1 MSAILNIKEQYIYLV
16 LLILLSYPLLRPIGL
31 PIPIEAITQTYFDG
45 IEAIQAGSTILVT
58 NDASA
63 GTEMEIGLSS
73 AIVTKHIFRLAEERN
88 LKLIWVSQG
97 VGDAPPIWEQT
108 LKSTGTWDV
117 FQAGYGEQYVYLGF
131 LAGEEAACAAINA
144 NIRSATGGVDY
155 YGTSLDTMSVMD
167 GVNTGADF
175 DLVIAIDE
183 PGVSGVYWMQ
193 QLANVHGIPIY
204 VNPLAGVAGTYWPYI
219 EAGQIDGMLIGSKAA
234 AGYEILV
241 GAPGAAAAQQDAQ
254 TLGHLYLAILVIV
267 ANIVHVAKKFGGS

>member
-1 MSAILNIKEQYIYLV
+1 MSAVLNIKEQYIYLV
-16 LLILLSYPLLRPIGL
+16 LLIVLSAPLLRPIGL
-31 PIPIEAITQTYFDG
+31 PLPIEDVTRKYYEG
-45 IEAIQAGSTILVT
+45 VEAIAAGSTVLMA

-73 AIVTKHIFRLAEERN
+73 AIVTKHIFRLAQERN

-97 VGDAPPIWEQT
+97 VGDAPPIFEQT
-108 LKSTGTWDV
+108 LKSTGVWDEY
-117 FQAGYGEQYVYLGF
+117 QRGYGDQYVYLGF
-131 LAGEEAACAAINA
+131 IAGEEAACAAINA
-144 NIRSATGGVDY
+144 NIRSATGGVDF
-155 YGTSLDTMSVMD
+155 YGNALDSMSAMD

-175 DLVIAIDE
+175 DLVIAADE
-183 PGVSGVYWMQ
+183 PGISGVFWMQ

-241 GAPGAAAAQQDAQ
+241 GLPGAAAAQQDAQ
-254 TLGHLYLAILVIV
+254 TLGHLYLATLVIV

>member
-1 MSAILNIKEQYIYLV
+1 MLRIKEQYIYLV
-16 LLILLSYPLLRPIGL
+16 LLILLSAPLLRPIGL
-31 PIPIEAITQTYFDG
+31 PVPIEDITRKYFDG
-45 IEAIQAGSTILVT
+45 VEAIAPGSTILCT

-73 AIVTKHIFRLAEERN
+73 SIVTKHLFRLAQERN

-97 VGDAPPIWEQT
+97 VGDAPPIFEQT
-108 LKSTGTWDV
+108 LINTGTWDE
-117 FQAGYGEQYVYLGF
+117 FQRGYGTQYVYLGF
-131 LAGEEAACAAINA
+131 IAGEEAACSAINA

-155 YGTSLDTMSVMD
+155 WGANLDTMSVMD

-175 DLVIAIDE
+175 DLVMAVDE
-183 PGVSGVYWMQ
+183 PGIAGVFWMQ

-219 EAGQIDGMLIGSKAA
+219 EAGQIDAMLIGSKAA

-241 GAPGAAAAQQDAQ
+241 GEPGAAAAQQDAQ
-254 TLGHLYLAILVIV
+254 TLGHLYLAIIVIV

>member
-16 LLILLSYPLLRPIGL
+16 LLLLLSYPLLFPIGL
-31 PIPIEAITQTYFDG
+31 PIPVEDITLKYYDGMEAI
-45 IEAIQAGSTILVT
+45 AAGSTILCT

-73 AIVTKHIFRLAEERN
+73 AITTKHIFQLAEERD
-88 LKLIWVSQG
+88 LKLIWVSTG
-97 VGDAPPIWEQT
+97 VGDAPPIFEQT

-117 FQAGYGEQYVYLGF
+117 FQAGYGEQYVYLGY

-155 YGTSLDTMSVMD
+155 YGTKLDTMAVMD

-175 DLVIAIDE
+175 DLLLALDQ
-183 PGVSGVYWMQ
+183 PGISGVFWMQ
-193 QLANVHGIPIY
+193 QLANVRGIPIY

-219 EAGQIDGMLIGSKAA
+219 DAGQITAMLIGSKAA
-234 AGYEILV
+234 AGYENLL
-241 GAPGAAAAQQDAQ
+241 GSPGAAVAQQDAQ
-254 TLGHLYLAILVIV
+254 TLGHLYLAALVVV
-267 ANIVHVAKKFGGS
+267 ANIVYVAKKVGGR